1 MIHAY
6 DGLYVECARRVMA
19 CMLDF
24 AVHDLGYNLNQFYDM
39 FLKTE
44 YGRRFGE
51 GDPSIVAGKSGVEL
65 TYDVIFQYK
74 GIWVDQKPEFVMER
88 RPEYWVGWA
97 LAYYQWESG
106 ISFEQIQQYVDIED
120 ILYLYPIFHE
130 MDIRHFVEEMN
141 RRIRLKKYATNLKQK
156 RILVGL
162 SQKELSEFSGVPLRT
177 LQQYEQRQKDINKAQ
192 VGYLISLAQ
201 VLCCKITDLTE

>member
-1 MIHAY
+1 MIRAY

-24 AVHDLGYNLNQFYDM
+24 AVNDLGYELGQYFEM

-44 YGRRFGE
+44 YARRFGE
-51 GDPSIVAGKSGVEL
+51 GDPSIVAGKSGYEL

-74 GIWVDQKPEFVMER
+74 GIWVDQKPDFVMDR

-97 LAYYQWESG
+97 LAYYQWQSG

-120 ILYLYPIFHE
+120 ILDLYPIFHE
-130 MDIRHFVEEMN
+130 MDILQFVDEMN
-141 RRIRLKKYATNLKQK
+141 RRIRLKKYASNLKMV
-156 RILVGL
+156 RINAGL
-162 SQKELSEFSGVPLRT
+162 SQKELAEFSGVPLRT
-177 LQQYEQRQKDINKAQ
+177 LQQYEQKQKDINKAQ
-192 VGYLISLAQ
+192 VGYLLALAQ
-201 VLCCKITDLTE
+201 TLCCDVSDLTE